1 MRRNGCQALKYDLY
15 ALVNV
20 AQDASQETIA
30 AACAQRLDSAAD
42 HNTKV
47 TLRHAREVLCNPV
60 SRAAYDTKLRE
71 RVASHGHTKA
81 LPEHAIGAGG
91 GIKLVGLG
99 VVGAVIW
106 VLWWMN
112 AKKPSPVS
120 PAAPVAVQVQVEQT
134 APVAAP
140 PAVNR
145 PSATAALG
153 SPQSVYA
160 AAAPSVTLVL
170 SLNANGQVFGSG
182 SGVVI
187 GQQRVITNCHVVQG
201 AASVKVRYGST
212 EFAASSGTSD
222 TYYDLCVLQVPN
234 FTAPEVPRGRV
245 EDLRVG
251 QTVYAIGAPQG
262 LDRTLSQGLIS
273 ALRETKDGTV
283 IQTSAP
289 ISPGSSGGGLFDT
302 EGRLIGITTFQTKSG
317 QNLNFALPVNWLDSM
332 QTR

>member
-1 MRRNGCQALKYDLY
+1 MKHDLY
-15 ALVNV
+15 ALLDL

-47 TLRHAREVLCNPV
+47 ALRHAREVLCNPV
-60 SRAAYDTKLRE
+60 TRAAYDTKLRE
-71 RVASHGHTKA
+71 HVASHGHTNA
-81 LPEHAIGAGG
+81 LPEPAIGAGR
-91 GIKLVGLG
+91 GIKLVGL
-99 VVGAVIW
+99 VVVCAVIL
-106 VLWWMN
+106 VLWRMN
-112 AKKPSPVS
+112 AKKPG
-120 PAAPVAVQVQVEQT
+120 PALPAVPPAVQVQVEQT

-140 PAVNR
+140 PAIER
-145 PSATAALG
+145 PPTAAAST

-170 SLNANGQVFGSG
+170 SLDASGQPFGSG

-187 GQQRVITNCHVVQG
+187 GPQRVVTNCHVVQR
-201 AASVKVRYGST
+201 AANVKVRYGDT
-212 EFAASSGTSD
+212 EYAATSGTSD
-222 TYYDLCVLQVPN
+222 TQYDLCVLQVPN
-234 FTAPEVPRGRV
+234 LTAPEVQRGRL

-251 QTVYAIGAPQG
+251 QTVYTIGAPQG
-262 LDRTLSQGLIS
+262 LDRTLGQGLIS
-273 ALRETKDGTV
+273 ALRETRDGTV

-289 ISPGSSGGGLFDT
+289 ISPGSSGGGLFDA